1 MDKNAVRIF
10 LRPIVIVFILI
21 TVLSIWFGTWLDEK
35 GINHIVLVYANIILF
50 VITLIA
56 CFIHIRSLSNSNP
69 HAFVRGVTLASFI
82 KLIAIAVSAFIYLL
96 AAGENKS
103 VFAVATAMVFY
114 ILYTVFEV
122 SGAMKINRERNVK
135 N

>member
-10 LRPIVIVFILI
+10 LRPIVIIFILI
-21 TVLSIWFGTWLDEK
+21 TVLTIWFGNWLDAR
-35 GINHIVLVYANIILF
+35 GIDHIVLLYANIILF

-56 CFIHIRSLSNSNP
+56 CIIHIRSLSNNNP
-69 HAFVRGVTLASFI
+69 HAFVRGVTLASFL
-82 KLIAIAVSAFIYLL
+82 KLMAIAASVFIYLL
-96 AAGENKS
+96 AARES
-103 VFAVATAMVFY
+103 RSIYAVVTAMGFY

-122 SGAMKINRERNVK
+122 SGAMKINRGRNVK